1 MTRRVVVPE
10 VVRLSLSEGDWIEV
24 KMELTRGEADTIR
37 NQMIKGIRPPGPEQP
52 TIGYDLD
59 IGGWERAT
67 VEAYLVDWSIK
78 GLDDKVIDIQSEAK
92 KRSALRNVI
101 TQETFAEILDAISQH
116 KERVALAKKPME
128 IGSPT
133 SAPISG

>member
-10 VVRLSLSEGDWIEV
+10 VVRLSLTEGDWIEV
-24 KMELTRGEADTIR
+24 KMELTYGEACTIR
-37 NQMIKGIRPPGPEQP
+37 QQMITGIRPPNAQQP
-52 TIGYDLD
+52 SMGYDLD
-59 IGGWERAT
+59 IGAWERAT

-78 GLDDKVIDIQSEAK
+78 GLDDKVIDISSESK

-101 TQETFAEILDAISQH
+101 TQETFAEIHEAISQH
-116 KERVALAKKPME
+116 KERVANAKKPME
-128 IGSPT
+128 IGAPT